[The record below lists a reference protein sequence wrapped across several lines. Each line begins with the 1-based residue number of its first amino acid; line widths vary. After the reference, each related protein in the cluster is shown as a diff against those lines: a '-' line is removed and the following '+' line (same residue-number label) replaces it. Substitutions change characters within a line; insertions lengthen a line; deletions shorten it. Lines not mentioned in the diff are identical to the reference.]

1 MLWFDEISR
10 LELAGKTYEVLTT
23 SIDGT
28 TPDVEGTAK
37 LDTLTIEE
45 MKVIVRSCTTEV
57 KTTVAVLALRPNEDA
72 FTAETE

>member
-23 SIDGT
+23 T
-28 TPDVEGTAK
+28 LVGTAE

-45 MKVIVRSCTTEV
+45 TKVIVRSGTEV
-57 KTTVAVLALRPNEDA
+57 KTTVAVLASRPNEDPVQ
-72 FTAETE
+72 AETE